1 MRGDVIMKSL
11 LLGNGINIQFGGK
24 AYTNRFIVQRIFF
37 NIKAGK
43 YALLFGESELS
54 SDELFD
60 IFGGL
65 FTYANQV
72 IEGKYDDYE
81 FSDDMKEAINDFKD
95 RYQTRIIQLYEIGL
109 EDWFFLL
116 ELFFMLNNDLQG
128 VNESSKQGIERII
141 LDSIFNDGYLQNS
154 FSVDNIGNRTK
165 QKVLKRYLSGYDNIF
180 TLNYDNNVENLT
192 GKQVYH
198 LHGEYSVL
206 ADSENPINIWGD
218 IRTENGQLVKFPNE
232 FKHCNCNALLDYSG
246 ELKYRRANT
255 IELLQKIFNGD
266 IKGNISSL
274 LAVLIMGDDEQKQFV
289 KRHLEKPNLRVG
301 TNYHF
306 NQFGAL
312 TGELHIIGMSPSNDS
327 HIFKCIDNS
336 NLENII
342 FYYAGRTE
350 ISKIPTIKIK
360 PYTIKSVYDLWESM
374 SLNKPNYNCNYPKPE
389 ETKMD
394 EFIDIFNELTNDK
407 YSKEE
412 IINEVNSTPQYEI
425 NRLSNMVLEE
435 LARQG
440 SNNITKEKEWLN
452 NFHELTRIA
461 LREGIIPPALL
472 MMNIMNHR
480 N

>member
-1 MRGDVIMKSL
+1 MKSL

-37 NIKAGK
+37 NIKAEK
-43 YALLFGESELS
+43 YAPLFGEAELS
-54 SDELFD
+54 SDELFEV
-60 IFGGL
+60 FRGL
-65 FTYANQV
+65 FKYANQV
-72 IEGKYDDYE
+72 IEGNYDDYE
-81 FSDDMKEAINDFKD
+81 FSKDMKVAINDFKD
-95 RYQTRIIQLYEIGL
+95 RYRARITQLYEIGL

-116 ELFFMLNNDLQG
+116 ELFFKINKDLQE
-128 VNESSKQGIERII
+128 VSEASKQGIERII

-165 QKVLKRYLSGYDNIF
+165 QKLLKRYLSGYDNIF

-192 GKQVYH
+192 GKQIFH
-198 LHGEYSVL
+198 LHGDYSVL
-206 ADSENPINIWGD
+206 ADSENPINIMGD
-218 IRTENGQLVKFPNE
+218 IRTVNDQIVKFPNE

-246 ELKYRRANT
+246 ELKYRKANA
-255 IELLQKIFNGD
+255 IEQLQKNFDND
-266 IKGNISSL
+266 ISGNIAAL
-274 LAVLIMGDDEQKQFV
+274 LAVLVKGDAEQKQFV

-306 NQFGAL
+306 NQFEAL

-327 HIFKCIDNS
+327 HIFKSIDNS

-342 FYYAGRTE
+342 FYYAGTTAFNR
-350 ISKIPTIKIK
+350 IPTKK
-360 PYTIKSVYDLWESM
+360 PYTIKSVHDLWESM
-374 SLNKPNYNCNYPKPE
+374 SLNKAKFNCNYPMLE

-394 EFIDIFNELTNDK
+394 DFIDLFNELTNDK
-407 YSKEE
+407 YSKAE
-412 IINEVNSTPQYEI
+412 IINEVNSIPQFEI
-425 NRLSNMVLEE
+425 NRLSSIVSEE

-440 SNNITKEKEWLN
+440 TNNITTEKEWLTN
-452 NFHELTRIA
+452 IHELTRIA

-472 MMNIMNHR
+472 MMYIINHR